1 MFDELGMAV
10 YETIGRVAIEDG
22 EHEMPRDNGRVE
34 AILDLRVIEEQLRQL
49 TYAVHEFMEEN
60 QLAGDAQKEV
70 SRSWV
75 EEVRAAVAPLVNSQP
90 REIFERHC
98 PWEL

>member
-1 MFDELGMAV
+1 MEAQ

-22 EHEMPRDNGRVE
+22 EQEAPRDNGRVE

-49 TYAVHEFMEEN
+49 TYAVHELMEEN
-60 QLAGDAQKEV
+60 QLAGDEQKEV

-75 EEVRAAVAPLVNSQP
+75 EEIRTAVAPLVNSQP
-90 REIFERHC
+90 RDILERHR

>member
-1 MFDELGMAV
+1 MEAQ

-22 EHEMPRDNGRVE
+22 EKEVPRDNGRVE
-34 AILDLRVIEEQLRQL
+34 AILDPRVIEEQLRQL
-49 TYAVHEFMEEN
+49 TYGAHELMEEN
-60 QLAGDAQKEV
+60 QLAGDEQKEV

-75 EEVRAAVAPLVNSQP
+75 KEIRAAVAPHVTSQP
-90 REIFERHC
+90 RDTLERHR